1 MTRTFLG
8 VGLFVIVCIIIYI
21 CKGIYNNW
29 IQNKEAKE
37 LLEYERKEREIKIF
51 QAQLRAQAVKIEQER
66 AEREAWRNREAAKIC
81 QTLQGY
87 NEAKNALYDV
97 AFEKCFDIKQSR
109 DEQILWESIRIVL
122 ESHNEK
128 TMESRIRLIYLKHQ
142 GFGNDSPIGLHEFR
156 LLTTHFYLGQI
167 QALINKIENYK
178 TCAAKEKAKIKI
190 QGLFEQAL
198 LPKMKD
204 MLYQN
209 AVMDSLCLYE
219 AFLQKHTASNE
230 ARN

>member
-1 MTRTFLG
+1 MEGLLIG
-8 VGLFVIVCIIIYI
+8 IGLFVIVCMIIFV
-21 CKGIYNNW
+21 CKEIKNSW
-29 IQNKEAKE
+29 VKNKEAKE
-37 LLEYERKEREIKIF
+37 LLEHEQKEREIKKF
-51 QAQLRAQAVKIEQER
+51 HAQLRAKAVKIEQER
-66 AEREAWRNREAAKIC
+66 AERESWRNREAAKIC

-87 NEAKNALYDV
+87 NEAKSALYDV

-190 QGLFEQAL
+190 QAL